1 MTSPFTGALIFTV
14 PPATT
19 TEFTGALMLTMLPAA
34 KTSSA
39 IGVSIEIVSPEKV
52 LNACPAEESR
62 IRAIKTS
69 IIFAYFITFT
79 RI

>member
-1 MTSPFTGALIFTV
+1 
-14 PPATT
+14 
-19 TEFTGALMLTMLPAA
+19 MLTMLPAA

-62 IRAIKTS
+62 IRTIKTS